1 MEGSKLR
8 ASPGNPGAGLP
19 PNRAAVIH
27 SEQGKMEKRRERRFK
42 QWNKTS
48 IKSASGPREF
58 PDPAGINAYTYDISL
73 GGAKVY
79 SDVDFPVGTAIRI
92 QIDLVRSKQSV
103 SIDGVVRWAKRK
115 EDYKVFE
122 LGVEFFHVI
131 PKTVFTLMQNL
142 YDQST
147 GIPTKISE
155 RQDPAG
161 RRRS

>member
-1 MEGSKLR
+1 
-8 ASPGNPGAGLP
+8 
-19 PNRAAVIH
+19 
-27 SEQGKMEKRRERRFK
+27 MEKRRERRFK